1 MYKNF
6 HNGYK
11 KSSSAKIQSILN
23 LGSAS
28 LGYSVM
34 SVCLEEDG
42 TLIETDRILC
52 SCSTK
57 TLMLLGAEHA
67 WRGSPRGLI
76 SFPSSADISS
86 FPNSTIDQFEM
97 YVSLN
102 SLGKSGVDDFW
113 LFI

>member
-1 MYKNF
+1 MT
-6 HNGYK
+6 
-11 KSSSAKIQSILN
+11 
-23 LGSAS
+23 
-28 LGYSVM
+28 

-42 TLIETDRILC
+42 TLIDTDRILC

-102 SLGKSGVDDFW
+102 SLRKSGVDDFW